1 MEHKRISD
9 LPEGLLMQILSS
21 LATKNVI
28 ATSVLSKRWR
38 SLWKKVPSIK
48 FDSWYHKTEPHRF
61 SEIVYKSLLSYNS
74 PVLDSFYL
82 VDICVSE
89 VSDDITIWIGIAFA
103 RHVRKLVLKL
113 LLDEKYYGNLIRF
126 PSVFCNCNNTLDTL
140 EISKLFL
147 LDFPSRVGLKSLKKL
162 HLRYA
167 NFRDDESVCNLLC
180 GCPSLEDLVVQ
191 RRGSYDGVI
200 TFTIAVPSLQRLAIV
215 DTFRGTC
222 RGGYAINAPSLK
234 YLNIKGVGLLSFSL
248 FRTQRTESYGFCLIE
263 NAPELVEAK
272 ITGFTDINL
281 HNENI
286 FVSLTSAKR
295 LSFDFSPFKIKC
307 PTGITF
313 SQLVSLDLNTRKS
326 EWSILLARMLDSSP
340 KLQILKFVNNAY
352 LYHDNKVSTFPLAGD
367 WEQRPKCVPE
377 CLLFHLETLV
387 WTGYIWDRKDDREVA
402 TYILKNARHLKKA
415 TFYTEPI
422 QLEYFQ
428 TLEEK
433 HEMLNELASVVR
445 ASSSCHLVFESS
457 N

>member
-1 MEHKRISD
+1 MNPDSKTCGENLRNQDVLNEDRISD
-9 LPEGLLMQILSS
+9 LPEALLMQILSS

-28 ATSVLSKRWR
+28 ATSVLSKGWR

-82 VDICVSE
+82 VDMCVSE

-162 HLRYA
+162 HLSCV

-180 GCPSLEDLVVQ
+180 GCASLEDLVVQ

-200 TFTIAVPSLQRLAIV
+200 TFTIAVPSLQRLTIV

-222 RGGYAINAPSLK
+222 RGGYVINAPSLK
-234 YLNIKGVGLLSFSL
+234 YLNIKGVGLLSFWL
-248 FRTQRTESYGFCLIE
+248 HRTHRTESYGFCLIE

-295 LSFDFSPFKIKC
+295 LSFDFSPFKVQFKVL
-307 PTGITF
+307 TGDF
-313 SQLVSLDLNTRKS
+313 
-326 EWSILLARMLDSSP
+326 
-340 KLQILKFVNNAY
+340 
-352 LYHDNKVSTFPLAGD
+352 FPG
-367 WEQRPKCVPE
+367 
-377 CLLFHLETLV
+377 
-387 WTGYIWDRKDDREVA
+387 
-402 TYILKNARHLKKA
+402 
-415 TFYTEPI
+415 
-422 QLEYFQ
+422 
-428 TLEEK
+428 
-433 HEMLNELASVVR
+433 
-445 ASSSCHLVFESS
+445 
-457 N
+457 